1 MKGFHDREIVGRWG
15 IVVLYLLLCVLYFL
29 PPNMPYKVAYPLLL
43 LTLVSLWGH
52 TPMLSL
58 ALGFSALGDV
68 CGAEGALL
76 FQIGAFAVAQ
86 ICYFV
91 LLFGRLP
98 KQPFRRIALASIM
111 PIVLCAIALA
121 VIIPAIELVVMRV
134 AVVAYALLIGA
145 MVTVATLS
153 NSWRVRIGA
162 YLFVLSDFMLAYLI
176 FLSPNGVLMN
186 VSLALYF
193 AGQLLLWLGLQS
205 RA

>member
-1 MKGFHDREIVGRWG
+1 MKRVSDRQGLGRWG
-15 IVVLYLLLCVLYFL
+15 IVVLYLLLCALYFA
-29 PPNMPYKVAYPLLL
+29 PITAPYKVAYPLIL
-43 LTLVSLWGH
+43 LTIVSLWGG
-52 TPMLSL
+52 TPLLSL

-86 ICYFV
+86 ICYSV

-111 PIVLCAIALA
+111 PLILCAIA
-121 VIIPAIELVVMRV
+121 VVCIVPAIEFVVVKV
-134 AVVAYALLIGA
+134 AVVAYALLIGSMA
-145 MVTVATLS
+145 TLATLS
-153 NSWRVRIGA
+153 NSWSVRIGA

-176 FLSPNGVLMN
+176 FLSPNEVLIK

-193 AGQLLLWLGLQS
+193 AGQLLLWLGLQNK
-205 RA
+205 A